1 MTDRK
6 GDSGGGRTPGAGDS
20 GVHRKASATDP
31 SRLSG
36 AHLKAGA
43 SSDPR
48 HKRKF
53 KEFRLSSF
61 AIDHPTSVMVMT
73 VILIL
78 LGLMSYIRVPKEMAP
93 EIVVPFILVN
103 TVYPGV
109 APGDIETLI
118 TEPLEDEL
126 NTIGDIKTIT
136 SISAESYSMITIEFV
151 AGMDMN
157 EALQRVREKVDI
169 AKPELP
175 PAAEEPEIIE
185 INFSDWPILQVN
197 IAGDYSEVRL
207 REIAENL
214 QDRLEQIPS
223 VLEARV
229 AGGLEREV
237 QVDVDLAK
245 LKFYGVSFDDV
256 IDAVRFEN
264 VTVPGGSIDVGD
276 VKFLVRVPGEF
287 EETAPIADIVVVTRN
302 GRPIYVR
309 DVATVDF
316 GFKERES
323 VARLDGSPVISLA
336 IIKRSGENII
346 ATANAVR
353 AVLEDMEPELPPGTV
368 VKITSDVSADIQ
380 DMVSSLENNIVSG
393 LILVVAV
400 LIFVLGVRTAPF
412 VGLAIPLS
420 MLLSFSI
427 IRFVGFSMNMV
438 VLFSLILALGMLV
451 DNAIVVVENIYRFR
465 ERRFDRVRA
474 AKYATAEVAVPI
486 IASTATTLAAFF
498 PMTFW
503 PGIVGE
509 FMKYLP
515 LTLIITLSSS
525 LFVALVILPTLAARM
540 LDTEDA
546 PVGMTPGLRKV
557 LIGAAVLTGVVL
569 MFVNPLTATLL
580 LLTGAAVYGFHH
592 YVGHPAGHW
601 LMTRGLPRFIDRYEV
616 VLRRA
621 LNHRWRM
628 MGGAAAALV
637 VAVMLFGVFN
647 AGMEFFP
654 ENVPPTTAYIQVE
667 APLGTRLEETDR
679 IVRQLEAEVDA
690 IEGREDVE
698 SVVATVGSRV
708 SQGFGGGQGTHL
720 ATVAV
725 NFVDFEDRQGDVFA
739 TVDHI
744 RETAGRN
751 LAGADISLEEP
762 EMGPP
767 TGLPITIEITGSDPR
782 VLKELGDRVVSTLE
796 ASPIFAKLDGLESD
810 MAEGRPELVI
820 DVDREKAALYG
831 LTTQDIGW
839 TIRNAINGT
848 EASQYRDGKD
858 EYDITVRLA
867 KRYREDLSSLGDL
880 TITSDMGDQ
889 VPLSSVAAWRVDKGF
904 GDVNRKDLDR
914 MVTVSSDV
922 RSGYNANAVLAEVQA
937 ELADFAEALP
947 SGYRL
952 RYAGQQQEQEE
963 SQAFLTGAFLMAL
976 FLIGFI
982 LVSQFDSVTKP
993 LIILSSVLLSTI
1005 GVLIGLMLFRM
1016 PFGIIMTGVGVI
1028 SLAGVVVNNAIVLID
1043 YIDILRTRDKLDRRE
1058 AIVQGGKTRFRPV
1071 MLTAVT
1077 TILGLIPLTIGL
1089 NIDFLGLYTRLA
1101 PDFYWGGEQAAWWGP
1116 MAIAVIA
1123 GLAFATFLTLVLV
1136 PVMYSLL
1143 DDFDTWLKR
1152 NLTRPDEPE
1161 AIPGARRP
1169 RSEVTDSK
1177 ASGEPIAV

>member
-1 MTDRK
+1 MSKRK
-6 GDSGGGRTPGAGDS
+6 GDTGDFKVPGTGDS
-20 GVHRKASATDP
+20 GARRKVSATDP
-31 SRLSG
+31 SRLTG
-36 AHLKAGA
+36 AHLSTESG
-43 SSDPR
+43 DPR
-48 HKRKF
+48 QKRKY
-53 KEFRLSSF
+53 KEFRVASF

-78 LGLMSYIRVPKEMAP
+78 MGLMSYDRVPKEMAP
-93 EIVVPFILVN
+93 EIVIPFILVN
-103 TVYPGV
+103 TVYAGV

-118 TEPLEDEL
+118 TQPLEDEL

-136 SISAESYSMITIEFV
+136 SISAESYSMISIEFL

-175 PAAEEPEIIE
+175 PAAEEPEIVE
-185 INFSDWPILQVN
+185 INFSDFPVMQVN
-197 IAGDYSEVRL
+197 IAGDYSLVRL
-207 REIAENL
+207 REVAEDL
-214 QDRLEQIPS
+214 QDRLEQVPS
-223 VLEARV
+223 VLEARLV
-229 AGGLEREV
+229 GGLEREV

-245 LKFYGVSFDDV
+245 LKFYGVTFDDV

-264 VTVPGGSIDVGD
+264 VTVPGGSIDVGG

-287 EETAPIADIVVVTRN
+287 EETAPLADIVVETRS

-323 VARLDGSPVISLA
+323 LARLDGDPVISLA
-336 IIKRSGENII
+336 IIKRAGDNII
-346 ATANAVR
+346 ETADAVR
-353 AVLEDMEPELPPGTV
+353 AVITEFEPDFPPGTV
-368 VKITSDVSADIQ
+368 VKITSDVSQDIA
-380 DMVSSLENNIVSG
+380 DMVSSLENNIISG
-393 LILVVAV
+393 LLLVMAV

-427 IRFVGFSMNMV
+427 ISLVGFSMNMV

-451 DNAIVVVENIYRFR
+451 DNAIVVIENIYRFR

-503 PGIVGE
+503 PGITGE

-546 PVGMTPGLRKV
+546 PVGMTPGRRRI
-557 LIGAAVLTGVVL
+557 LIGGAGLAGVVL
-569 MFVNPLTATLL
+569 LIVNPLTAVLFL
-580 LLTGAAVYGFHH
+580 VTGVGAYAFHH

-601 LMTRGLPRFIDRYEV
+601 LMTKGLPRTIERYET
-616 VLRRA
+616 VLRWS
-621 LNHRWRM
+621 LDHRWRIIWGA
-628 MGGAAAALV
+628 GGTLV
-637 VAVMLFGVFN
+637 FVVFVFGFLN
-647 AGMEFFP
+647 AGVEFFP
-654 ENVPPTTAYIQVE
+654 EDIPPTTAYIQVE
-667 APLGTRLEETDR
+667 GPLGTRVEETDR
-679 IVRQLEAEVDA
+679 IVRQIEQQISG
-690 IEGREDVE
+690 IEGQEDIE
-698 SVVATVGSRV
+698 SVVSTVGSKV
-708 SQGFGGGQGTHL
+708 TGGFEGGQGTHL

-725 NFVDFEDRQGDVFA
+725 NFVDYEDRQGDVFA
-739 TVDHI
+739 LVDRI
-744 RETAGRN
+744 RETAGLN
-751 LAGADISLEEP
+751 LAGADVALEEP

-767 TGLPITIEITGSDPR
+767 TGLPVAIEITGDNPR
-782 VLKELGDRVVSTLE
+782 TLKLLGDEAVSILE
-796 ASPIFAKLDGLESD
+796 NSPIFAKLDGLESD

-848 EASQYRDGKD
+848 EASKYRDGKD

-867 KRYREDLSSLGDL
+867 REYREDLSALGDL
-880 TITSDMGDQ
+880 TITSDDGDQ
-889 VPLSSVAAWRVDKGF
+889 VPISSVASWRVDKGY

-922 RSGYNANAVLAEVQA
+922 RAGYNANAVLAEVQT
-937 ELADFAEALP
+937 ELSSFEARLP
-947 SGYRL
+947 TGYRL
-952 RYAGQQQEQEE
+952 RYAGQQQEQQE

-982 LVSQFDSVTKP
+982 LVSQFDSITKP
-993 LIILSSVLLSTI
+993 FIILSSVLLSTI
-1005 GVLIGLMLFRM
+1005 GVLLGLMLFRM

-1043 YIDILRTRDKLDRRE
+1043 YIDILRERDKLDRRE

-1077 TILGLIPLTIGL
+1077 TILGLVPLAIGL
-1089 NIDFLGLYTRLA
+1089 NIDFNGLYTRLA

-1123 GLAFATFLTLVLV
+1123 GLAFATLLTLILV

-1143 DDFDTWLKR
+1143 DDFDNWMR
-1152 NLTRPDEPE
+1152 RVLTKPE
-1161 AIPGARRP
+1161 EADKIPGTQSTGSTMPGRRESSKP
-1169 RSEVTDSK
+1169 VT
-1177 ASGEPIAV
+1177 V